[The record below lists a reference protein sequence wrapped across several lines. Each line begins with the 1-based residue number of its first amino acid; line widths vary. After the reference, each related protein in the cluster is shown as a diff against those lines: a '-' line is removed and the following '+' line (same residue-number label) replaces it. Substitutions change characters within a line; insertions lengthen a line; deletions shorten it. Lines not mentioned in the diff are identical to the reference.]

1 MKSFTPVVV
10 ILMMLSIV
18 FLAISRNLAIY
29 FATPTLVL
37 ILVQLIINK
46 QHKREPA
53 VFFNL
58 IVVIIIIFVDIF
70 IKK

>member
-29 FATPTLVL
+29 FATPALVL
-37 ILVQLIINK
+37 ILIQLVIDR
-46 QHKREPA
+46 QHKKEPA
-53 VFFNL
+53 IFFNL
-58 IVVIIIIFVDIF
+58 IVVIIIMLVDIF